1 MLATWIRASD
11 MSFFEASIVATK
23 MVLCLDGSCQS
34 TESQLGLLKVWL
46 SEVHLLAMSSDWRV
60 LLCFLILKTHVSAT
74 WKTLL
79 PIAAPMPPIKT
90 SLPSSRQF
98 QRVTSQFD
106 HRFICINFIL
116 HMLEEIKYV
125 CAPWRPAISWK
136 IGPWVCWAVEKKSKP
151 VFIILRIGQVYE
163 FPVRSCSWNHLLCL
177 LQYKKRSSNCK
188 LQFLTEFLGWTT
200 QQ

>member
-11 MSFFEASIVATK
+11 MSFFEASIVAMK
-23 MVLCLDGSCQS
+23 MVLCLEGSCQS
-34 TESQLGLLKVWL
+34 TESQLGPSKSLVIRGPSLGYELGLK
-46 SEVHLLAMSSDWRV
+46 
-60 LLCFLILKTHVSAT
+60 CFLILKTHVSAT

-106 HRFICINFIL
+106 HRFICIYFIL
-116 HMLEEIKYV
+116 HMLEEMKYV

-177 LQYKKRSSNCK
+177 LLYKKRSSNCK